1 MQPKSCLLPEPVIL
15 QAEGLSCSVS
25 SRLHQVCLSWEPSVS
40 KSISPTRLGVS
51 EGHRVCAREACV
63 LRLASG
69 RNLVFTSNTQE
80 ILTRRDRRVSGEDH
94 LTCSEVKASQDLPR
108 LLRGYH
114 TTQSS
119 PPTIWFQEWSHLG
132 GCHAEQCTNY
142 QGFHHA
148 LWSWPRSVR
157 STMFCINASWKL

>member
-25 SRLHQVCLSWEPSVS
+25 SWLHQVCLPWEPGVS

-51 EGHRVCAREACV
+51 EGHRVCAREGCV

-69 RNLVFTSNTQE
+69 RNLMFTSNTQE

-94 LTCSEVKASQDLPR
+94 LACSEVKASQDLFW
-108 LLRGYH
+108 LLGLPHYSEL
-114 TTQSS
+114 SS
-119 PPTIWFQEWSHLG
+119 NHLVSG
-132 GCHAEQCTNY
+132 MISSGWMSCWAVY
-142 QGFHHA
+142 KLPGFSPCS
-148 LWSWPRSVR
+148 LEL
-157 STMFCINASWKL
+157 ASFS